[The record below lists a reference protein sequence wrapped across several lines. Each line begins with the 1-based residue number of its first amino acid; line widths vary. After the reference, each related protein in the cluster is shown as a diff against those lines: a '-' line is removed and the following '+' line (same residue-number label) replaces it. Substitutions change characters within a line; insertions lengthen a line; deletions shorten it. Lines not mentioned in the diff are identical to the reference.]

1 MGLKK
6 FPKIL
11 VLNTIKFVDKK
22 SLDPRI
28 KEMGKRMEE
37 KTPDTNLIG
46 PTERKTANL
55 V

>member
-1 MGLKK
+1 L
-6 FPKIL
+6 
-11 VLNTIKFVDKK
+11 IKNHWI
-22 SLDPRI
+22 SEL
-28 KEMGKRMEE
+28 KEMGKRIEE